1 MMLGA
6 AAPGARAYFQTL
18 QRRHTTPGRCFQ
30 RGFMKQTE
38 HTYIQ
43 AGHKVAR
50 AIMQNNAAR
59 ARAAMQNF
67 NFLLALESEA
77 DRPEARRLYALGY
90 NEAQR

>member
-1 MMLGA
+1 M
-6 AAPGARAYFQTL
+6 ARAYSQTL
-18 QRRHTTPGRCFQ
+18 QRRPTTPARYFQ
-30 RGFMKQTE
+30 RGIMKQTE

-43 AGHKVAR
+43 AGYKVAR

-77 DRPEARRLYALGY
+77 DRAEARRLYALGY